1 MRGMTTHTVDP
12 RDHQLRTA
20 VAAELDWAPEVA
32 ADSIGVAVNRGT
44 VILSGEVGTYLEKSA
59 AVKAALRVRGV
70 TAVADEI
77 TVEHRFGLRED
88 VDIARDAAQ
97 SIASD
102 VALLNTDVKVTVEDG
117 RVSLTGTVQWNYQ
130 RAAAARSV
138 SRIPGVKGV
147 HSRLTLQ
154 PTLPFVAGQARQR
167 ITDALMRNAQ
177 TDAIAIGVAVD
188 GTEVTLSGA
197 VGTTAEGMAAE
208 RAAWS
213 TPGVTHV
220 HNHLE
225 VMV

>member
-1 MRGMTTHTVDP
+1 MTRHTVDP

-59 AVKAALRVRGV
+59 AVKAVLRVRGV

-97 SIASD
+97 SLASD

-130 RAAAARSV
+130 RAAAVRSV
-138 SRIPGVKGV
+138 SRIPGRQG
-147 HSRLTLQ
+147 RPQ
-154 PTLPFVAGQARQR
+154 PAHAPADPPVRCWAGPATDHRCVDAQR
-167 ITDALMRNAQ
+167 PDGRHRHRRCGRRN
-177 TDAIAIGVAVD
+177 
-188 GTEVTLSGA
+188 
-197 VGTTAEGMAAE
+197 
-208 RAAWS
+208 
-213 TPGVTHV
+213 
-220 HNHLE
+220 
-225 VMV
+225 